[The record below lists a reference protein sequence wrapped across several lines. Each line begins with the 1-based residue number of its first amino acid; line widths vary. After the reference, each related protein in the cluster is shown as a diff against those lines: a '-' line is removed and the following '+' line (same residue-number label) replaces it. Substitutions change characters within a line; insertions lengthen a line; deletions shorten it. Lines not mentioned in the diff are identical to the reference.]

1 MEDIVKEFNEF
12 HQGRAVAAYDVCD
25 QDFDVIQAIASFD
38 YDPPDS
44 AFQRGY
50 LRELINTGV

>member
-1 MEDIVKEFNEF
+1 MEDIVKDFNEF
-12 HQGRAVAAYDVCD
+12 HQGRAIAAYDVCE
-25 QDFDVIQAIASFD
+25 QDFDVMQAIASFD

-50 LRELINTGV
+50 LRELIKTGV

>member
-25 QDFDVIQAIASFD
+25 PDFDVIQAIASFD

-44 AFQRGY
+44 PRQRGY
-50 LRELINTGV
+50 LYQLKRTGS

>member
-1 MEDIVKEFNEF
+1 VKDFNEF
-12 HQGRAVAAYDVCD
+12 HHGSAVAAYDVCD

-44 AFQRGY
+44 TFQRGY
-50 LRELINTGV
+50 LRELIKAGV

>member
-25 QDFDVIQAIASFD
+25 PDFDVIQAIASFD

-50 LRELINTGV
+50 LRELIKTGV

>member
-1 MEDIVKEFNEF
+1 MEDIAKEFNEF

-50 LRELINTGV
+50 LRELIKTGV